1 MNIIIKINENS
12 FFKKSSNIKK
22 QLVHMLLKCKNTPM
36 SQVAFNEK
44 DKTA

>member
-1 MNIIIKINENS
+1 MKTA